1 MISHEPQV
9 FVVDDDPSVQRSI
22 CRLLRTAGLSAQ
34 TFSSP
39 KEFLDGEVPAG
50 ATGCVVLD
58 VRMPGMS
65 GLDLQEELQRRGVRL
80 PIVFITG
87 HGTIPMSVRAM
98 KQGALDFLEK
108 PFNSESLIEA
118 IRKAIRRSQETA
130 AEEHERLDLV
140 KKFESLAPRQ
150 REVFQRVVT
159 GKLNKQIALE
169 LGIVEKT
176 VKLHRARVMK
186 KMQAGSL
193 AELVQLA
200 ERLNLIPP
208 SH

>member
-1 MISHEPQV
+1 MTSPEPQV

-22 CRLLRTAGLSAQ
+22 GRLLRREGLSAR

-39 KEFLDGEVPAG
+39 KDFLDGKVPAG

-87 HGTIPMSVRAM
+87 HGTIPLSVRAM
-98 KQGALDFLEK
+98 KRGALDFLEK
-108 PFNSESLIEA
+108 PFNSKTLIEV
-118 IRKAIRRSQETA
+118 IRKAIGRSQEAA
-130 AEEHERLDLV
+130 AEEHERRNLE

-150 REVFQRVVT
+150 REVFRRVVA
-159 GKLNKQIALE
+159 GMLNKQIAFE
-169 LGIVEKT
+169 LGIAEKT
-176 VKLHRARVMK
+176 VKIHRARVMK
-186 KMQAGSL
+186 KMQAKSL
-193 AELVQLA
+193 AELMHLA
-200 ERLNLIPP
+200 ERLKLPFP
-208 SH
+208 SR

>member
-22 CRLLRTAGLSAQ
+22 SRLLRTEGLSAR

-39 KEFLDGEVPAG
+39 KEFLDDKVPVG

-58 VRMPGMS
+58 VRMPGIS

-87 HGTIPMSVRAM
+87 HGTIPMSVQAM
-98 KQGALDFLEK
+98 KRGAVDFLEK
-108 PFNSESLIEA
+108 PFASKTLIEA
-118 IRKAIRRSQETA
+118 IRRAIRRSQEAA
-130 AEEHERLDLV
+130 AEEHERRDLE
-140 KKFESLAPRQ
+140 KKFKSLAPRQ
-150 REVFQRVVT
+150 REVFERVVA
-159 GKLNKQIALE
+159 GMLNKQIALE

-176 VKLHRARVMK
+176 VKFHRARVMK

-193 AELVQLA
+193 AELTRLA
-200 ERLNLIPP
+200 ERLKLPP
-208 SH
+208 SSR

>member
-22 CRLLRTAGLSAQ
+22 SRLLRTEGLSAR

-39 KEFLDGEVPAG
+39 KEFLDGEVAAG

-80 PIVFITG
+80 PIIFITG
-87 HGTIPMSVRAM
+87 HGTIPMSVQAM
-98 KQGALDFLEK
+98 KRGAVDFLEK
-108 PFNSESLIEA
+108 PFDSKNLVEV
-118 IRKAIRRSQETA
+118 IRRAIGWSQEA
-130 AEEHERLDLV
+130 AAQEHGRRDLE
-140 KKFESLAPRQ
+140 KRFESLAPRQ
-150 REVFQRVVT
+150 REVFQRVVA
-159 GKLNKQIALE
+159 GMLNKQIALE

-176 VKLHRARVMK
+176 VKFHRARVMK
-186 KMQAGSL
+186 KMQASSL
-193 AELVQLA
+193 ADLMHMA
-200 ERLNLIPP
+200 ERLKLPP
-208 SH
+208 SSG

>member
-108 PFNSESLIEA
+108 PFNSETLIEA
-118 IRKAIRRSQETA
+118 IRKAIGRSQETA

>member
-22 CRLLRTAGLSAQ
+22 SRLLRTEGLSAR

-39 KEFLDGEVPAG
+39 KEFLDGEVAAG

-80 PIVFITG
+80 PIIFITG
-87 HGTIPMSVRAM
+87 HGTIPMSVQAM
-98 KQGALDFLEK
+98 KRGAVDFLEK
-108 PFNSESLIEA
+108 PFDSKNLVEV
-118 IRKAIRRSQETA
+118 IRRAIGRSLEA
-130 AEEHERLDLV
+130 AAQEHERRDLE
-140 KKFESLAPRQ
+140 KRFESLAPRQ
-150 REVFQRVVT
+150 REVFQRVVA
-159 GKLNKQIALE
+159 GMLNKQIALE

-176 VKLHRARVMK
+176 VKFHRARVMK

-193 AELVQLA
+193 AELTRLA
-200 ERLNLIPP
+200 ERLKLPP
-208 SH
+208 SSR

>member
-108 PFNSESLIEA
+108 PFKSESLIEV

>member
-108 PFNSESLIEA
+108 PFNSETLIEA
-118 IRKAIRRSQETA
+118 IRRAIGRSQETA
-130 AEEHERLDLV
+130 TEEHERRDLE